1 MRIWRISTGAPT
13 ASSADPLAVT
23 IAQDRTLPII
33 ALGVVAALCWAWIAV
48 AAADMQGDMRGA
60 AAWMMTAQWN
70 PRYAALIFAMWVVMM
85 IAMMLPSA
93 APIALLYQRVAS
105 SDARTTRAAFRV
117 YIFTFGY
124 LAVWCVFSLAATGM
138 QWALSTS
145 DLLSPMMRMRSTAS
159 AATMLIIAGAWQWS
173 PLKQR
178 CLRRC
183 RAPAEFI
190 AREWRA
196 GNAGAWRMGLHLGAY
211 CLGCCWAMML
221 LLFVGGVMSFAWIVA
236 ISLTVLLEK
245 FLPARANASRL
256 LGAVLILAGV
266 ATLAFSA

>member
-117 YIFTFGY
+117 YIFTVGY
-124 LAVWCVFSLAATGM
+124 LAVWCAFSLAATGM

>member
-13 ASSADPLAVT
+13 ASSADPLTVT
-23 IAQDRTLPII
+23 IAHDRTLPII
-33 ALGVVAALCWAWIAV
+33 ALGVVAALCWTWIAF

-85 IAMMLPSA
+85 VAMMLPSA
-93 APIALLYQRVAS
+93 APVALLYQRVAC
-105 SDARTTRAAFRV
+105 SDVRTTRTALRV
-117 YIFTFGY
+117 YIFTAGY
-124 LAVWCVFSLAATGM
+124 LAVWCAFSLAATGV

-190 AREWRA
+190 AREWRT
-196 GNAGAWRMGLHLGAY
+196 GVAGAWWMGLRLGAY